1 MPATAIARVD
11 LGEPAHPISPLLFGG
26 LIEHFG
32 TSIRLGMWDYQTG
45 HPRADVRDAV
55 RAMGTRLLR
64 YPGGCFSA
72 AYHWRDGVGPRSARP
87 QYTRT
92 IWDDIAEDLDGR
104 IPEGGTRRS
113 PGITA
118 ADLARQVG
126 GAEPNIV
133 GTDEFLAYC
142 IEVGAEPLLMANDG
156 TGTAEEAA
164 DWVRYTNIDRRSPRP
179 VHYWGV
185 GNETWGSHEP
195 GNCGPREYGRRL
207 AEFARAMKA
216 VDPTIEIIGVGF
228 GVRPSDQD
236 PTIDRS
242 FRRYTGTEWI
252 TGVLAEAAD
261 VIDGINLHWYFP
273 GTIGRPLE
281 GDDDN
286 RQIVTG
292 ADLLDDTLTRTSAL
306 LEALVPERR
315 IFLSVDEWNRMVEL
329 EDHLNTNHRLVDA
342 PFFAGAYM
350 ALLRHA
356 DRARLACISHMV
368 NCLGPIQ
375 AGEGWMFTTSAY
387 LVAQL
392 FSQGAGTRTRA
403 TRVHSDALDVPA
415 LADVSITIVPFNDLG
430 ARRSFGFDALGT
442 QTDAQDTVFFA
453 SRDLHRPTQVT
464 VTGLGAGRTGR
475 LQMITGPGP
484 DAMNTAQDPDRLGV
498 ASQELPVVDGEA
510 RFTVPPAGVGVL
522 HVSRA
527 ARPA

>member
-1 MPATAIARVD
+1 MSEAAVARVE
-11 LGEPAHPISPLLFGG
+11 LGEPARTTVSPLLFGG

-32 TSIRLGMWDYQTG
+32 TSIRLGMWDYETG
-45 HPRADVRDAV
+45 LPRADVKEAV

-72 AYHWRDGVGPRSARP
+72 AYHWRDGIGPRAERP
-87 QYTRT
+87 QYSRT
-92 IWDDIAEDLDGR
+92 VWDDIAEDLDGR
-104 IPEGGTRRS
+104 IPAGGTRRS

-118 ADLARQVG
+118 ADLARLVG

-142 IEVGAEPLLMANDG
+142 IDVGAEPLLMANIG

-164 DWVRYTNIDRRSPRP
+164 DWVRYTNVDRRSPRP

-185 GNETWGSHEP
+185 GNETWGTHEP
-195 GNCGPREYGRRL
+195 GHCSPSQYGKRL
-207 AEFARAMKA
+207 AEFCRAMKA

-228 GVRPSDQD
+228 GVRPNDHD
-236 PTIDRS
+236 PNIDRS
-242 FRRYTGTEWI
+242 LRRYTGTEWI

-281 GDDDN
+281 GADDD
-286 RQIVTG
+286 RQLVTG
-292 ADLLDDTLTRTSAL
+292 PDLFEDTLERTSAL
-306 LEALVPERR
+306 LDGFDPERR

-356 DRARLACISHMV
+356 DRVRIGCISHMV

-375 AGEGWMFTTSAY
+375 AGAGWMFTTSAY

-392 FSQGAGTRTRA
+392 FSRHAGTRTRA
-403 TRVHSDALDVPA
+403 TRVSSEPVAVPA
-415 LADVSITIVPFNDLG
+415 LADLCITIVPFNDLG
-430 ARRSFGFDALGT
+430 ARSSVGFDALGT
-442 QTDAQDTVFFA
+442 RSETEEAVFFA
-453 SRDLHRPTQVT
+453 SRDLDRPTRVT
-464 VTGLGAGRTGR
+464 VAGLGAGRVATVR
-475 LQMITGPGP
+475 IVTGPGLE
-484 DAMNTAQDPDRLGV
+484 AMNTAQEPNRLGV
-498 ASQELPVVDGEA
+498 ATEEIPVCDGVA
-510 RFTVPPAGVGVL
+510 NFTVPPAGAGVL
-522 HVSRA
+522 LF
-527 ARPA
+527 ARSAV